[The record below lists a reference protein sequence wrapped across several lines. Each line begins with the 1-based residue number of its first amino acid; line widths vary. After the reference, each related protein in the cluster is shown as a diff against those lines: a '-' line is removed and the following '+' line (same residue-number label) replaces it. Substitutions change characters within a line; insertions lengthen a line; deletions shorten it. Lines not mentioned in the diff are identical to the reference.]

1 MRPQTP
7 PTVGLGAVGKFINL
21 LSEIAGY
28 MSVTAI
34 AAAMLV
40 ITYEVLARYLF
51 RWPTVWEIEA
61 AVFLLIFST
70 FVGSTYTLKYGGH
83 ISMDMVSQKLK
94 PRSRAYLEV
103 VTSLASLVF
112 CIFVTVKGW
121 EMWWEAYLQ
130 GWASDSIWAPPLWI
144 PYLFLPVGFT
154 CMCLQFVALIAGKLA
169 IIRSGG

>member
-1 MRPQTP
+1 
-7 PTVGLGAVGKFINL
+7 
-21 LSEIAGY
+21 
-28 MSVTAI
+28 
-34 AAAMLV
+34 
-40 ITYEVLARYLF
+40 
-51 RWPTVWEIEA
+51 
-61 AVFLLIFST
+61 
-70 FVGSTYTLKYGGH
+70 
-83 ISMDMVSQKLK
+83 MDMVSQKLK

>member
-1 MRPQTP
+1 MRTQTTP
-7 PTVGLGAVGKFINL
+7 AVGLGVVGKFINL

-28 MSVTAI
+28 MSLTAI
-34 AAAMLV
+34 AMAMLV

-70 FVGSTYTLKYGGH
+70 FVGSTYTLKHGGH
-83 ISMDMVSQKLK
+83 ISMDMVSQKLN

-121 EMWWEAYLQ
+121 EMWWEAYIQ

-154 CMCLQFVALIAGKLA
+154 CMSLQFVALIAGRLA
-169 IIRSGG
+169 TLRRGG